1 MSSKRI
7 KTIACTIALILT
19 FSSHSFAAE
28 KYTANE
34 CFEKFSRGTLK
45 FNQTL
50 DKAIFKPVAKGYRT
64 LHVPIRKGTS
74 NFMGNL
80 RSLLT
85 SSNNVLQGD
94 LKGAGN
100 TAGRFA
106 INTTV
111 GILGIFEPASKMG
124 FEKKSREDF
133 GQTLGVWGADS
144 GCYFV
149 LPILGPTTARDAV
162 GLIGNVFIDPVYQ
175 LTHGSE
181 TDLIVGNENVG
192 EHNYYIYKGTDA
204 VDFRSKNI
212 ESIDSLEKNSIDF
225 YASVKSLYLQNRAQK
240 IANAPIASKGQDDS
254 DWEEIDNQ

>member
-64 LHVPIRKGTS
+64 LPVPIRKGTS

-85 SSNNVLQGD
+85 FSNNVLQGD

-111 GILGIFEPASKMG
+111 GILGIFDPASKMG

-162 GLIGNVFIDPVYQ
+162 GLIGNVFIDPIYQ
-175 LTHGSE
+175 LTHNTE
-181 TDLIVGNENVG
+181 TDVFVGNDNLQ

>member
-64 LHVPIRKGTS
+64 LPVPIRKGTS

-85 SSNNVLQGD
+85 FSNNVLQGD

-111 GILGIFEPASKMG
+111 AILGIFDPASKMG

-181 TDLIVGNENVG
+181 SDLIVGNENVG

>member
-1 MSSKRI
+1 MLERFKIFTVIIVLSI
-7 KTIACTIALILT
+7 VFLT
-19 FSSHSFAAE
+19 NTNADE

-45 FNQTL
+45 FNQAF
-50 DKAIFKPVAKGYRT
+50 DKAIFKPIAKGYRV
-64 LHVPIRKGTS
+64 LPQPIRTGTN
-74 NFMGNL
+74 NFVSNL

-85 SSNNVLQGD
+85 FSNNVLQGD
-94 LKGAGN
+94 FKSAGN

-111 GILGIFEPASKMG
+111 GILGVFDPASKMG

-133 GQTLGVWGADS
+133 GQTLGVWGAGT

-149 LPILGPTTARDAV
+149 LPILGPTTTRDAV
-162 GLIGNVFIDPVYQ
+162 GLIGNVFIDPVYH
-175 LTHGSE
+175 LTHNSE
-181 TDLIVGNENVG
+181 TDIVVGNENLS
-192 EHNYYIYKGTDA
+192 EHNNYYYRGTDA

-212 ESIDSLEKNSIDF
+212 ESFDSLEENSIDF
-225 YASVKSLYLQNRAQK
+225 YASLKSLYLQNRQQR
-240 IANAPIASKGQDDS
+240 ILNSPISNKDSNDS

>member
-1 MSSKRI
+1 MLKRV
-7 KTIACTIALILT
+7 KTIMAVIALSAVFISPQLL
-19 FSSHSFAAE
+19 ADE

-45 FNQTL
+45 FNQGL
-50 DKAIFKPVAKGYRT
+50 DKAIFKPIAKGYRA
-64 LHVPIRKGTS
+64 LPVPIRLGTS
-74 NFMGNL
+74 NVVENL

-85 SSNNVLQGD
+85 LSNNILQGD

-111 GILGIFEPASKMG
+111 GILGVFDPATKIG
-124 FEKKSREDF
+124 LQKKSREDF
-133 GQTLGVWGADS
+133 GQTLGVWGAET

-149 LPILGPTTARDAV
+149 LPVLGPTTVRDTA
-162 GLIGNVFIDPVYQ
+162 GLVGNVFVDPVYQ
-175 LTHGSE
+175 LTHNTE
-181 TDLIVGNENVG
+181 TDIVVGNDNLQ

-212 ESIDSLEKNSIDF
+212 ETIDSLEKNSIDF

-240 IANAPIASKGQDDS
+240 ISNVPISSKAQDDG

>member
-1 MSSKRI
+1 M
-7 KTIACTIALILT
+7 LIRLKMLLAILVLSL
-19 FSSHSFAAE
+19 FVYSPQLQADE

-45 FNQTL
+45 FNQGL
-50 DKAIFKPVAKGYRT
+50 DKAIFKPIAKGYRA
-64 LHVPIRKGTS
+64 LPVPIRNGTT
-74 NFMGNL
+74 NFVSNL

-85 SSNNVLQGD
+85 FSNNILQGD

-111 GILGIFEPASKMG
+111 GVLGIFDPASKMG
-124 FEKKSREDF
+124 FEKKGREDF

-149 LPILGPTTARDAV
+149 MPILGPTTARDTL

-175 LTHGSE
+175 LTHNTE
-181 TDLIVGNENVG
+181 TDIVVGNDNLQ
-192 EHNYYIYKGTDA
+192 EHNYYYQA
-204 VDFRSKNI
+204 
-212 ESIDSLEKNSIDF
+212 
-225 YASVKSLYLQNRAQK
+225 
-240 IANAPIASKGQDDS
+240 
-254 DWEEIDNQ
+254 

>member
-64 LHVPIRKGTS
+64 LPVPIRKGTS

-85 SSNNVLQGD
+85 FSNNVLQGD

-111 GILGIFEPASKMG
+111 GILGIFDPASKMG

-192 EHNYYIYKGTDA
+192 EHNYYIYKGTDD
-204 VDFRSKNI
+204 VYFRSKNI

>member
-1 MSSKRI
+1 MLKSLK
-7 KTIACTIALILT
+7 ILAAV
-19 FSSHSFAAE
+19 FILSLVVYSPQLVAAE

-45 FNQTL
+45 FNQGL
-50 DKAIFKPVAKGYRT
+50 DRVIFKPIAKGYRA
-64 LHVPIRKGTS
+64 LPVPVRSGTA
-74 NFMGNL
+74 NFVGNL

-85 SSNNVLQGD
+85 FTNNLLQGD
-94 LKGAGN
+94 FRGAGN
-100 TAGRFA
+100 TAGRFT

-111 GILGIFEPASKMG
+111 GILGIFDPASKMG

-133 GQTLGVWGADS
+133 GQTLGVWGADT

-149 LPILGPTTARDAV
+149 LPVLGPTTTRDAL
-162 GLIGNVFIDPVYQ
+162 GLVGNVLIDPVYH
-175 LTHGSE
+175 LTHNSE
-181 TDLIVGNENVG
+181 TDVVVGNENLS
-192 EHNYYIYKGTDA
+192 EHNYYYYKGTDA

-240 IANAPIASKGQDDS
+240 ISNSPVSDKGQDDS

>member
-1 MSSKRI
+1 MLKRFKI
-7 KTIACTIALILT
+7 FTVITVLSVVFLT
-19 FSSHSFAAE
+19 NTNADE

-45 FNQTL
+45 FNQAL
-50 DKAIFKPVAKGYRT
+50 DKAIFKPIAKGYRV
-64 LHVPIRKGTS
+64 LPQPIRTGTN
-74 NFMGNL
+74 NFVSNL
-80 RSLLT
+80 RSLL
-85 SSNNVLQGD
+85 SISNNLLQGD

-111 GILGIFEPASKMG
+111 GILGVFDPATKMG

-133 GQTLGVWGADS
+133 GQTLGVWGAGT

-149 LPILGPTTARDAV
+149 LPILGPTTTRDAV
-162 GLIGNVFIDPVYQ
+162 GLIGNVFIDPVYH
-175 LTHGSE
+175 LTHNSE
-181 TDLIVGNENVG
+181 TDIVVGNENLS
-192 EHNYYIYKGTDA
+192 EHNYYYYRGTDA

-212 ESIDSLEKNSIDF
+212 ESFDSLEENSIDF
-225 YASVKSLYLQNRAQK
+225 YASLKSLYLQNRQQR
-240 IANAPIASKGQDDS
+240 ILNSPISSGDSNDS

>member
-1 MSSKRI
+1 MLKRL
-7 KTIACTIALILT
+7 KMLLAILVLSL
-19 FSSHSFAAE
+19 FVYSPQLQADE

-45 FNQTL
+45 FNQGL
-50 DKAIFKPVAKGYRT
+50 DKAIFKPIAKGYRA
-64 LHVPIRKGTS
+64 LPVPIRNGTT
-74 NFMGNL
+74 NFVSNL

-85 SSNNVLQGD
+85 FSNNILQGD

-111 GILGIFEPASKMG
+111 GVLGIFDPASKMG
-124 FEKKSREDF
+124 FEKKGREDF

-149 LPILGPTTARDAV
+149 MPILGPTTARDTL
-162 GLIGNVFIDPVYQ
+162 GLVGNVFIDPVYQ
-175 LTHGSE
+175 LTHNTE
-181 TDLIVGNENVG
+181 TDIVVGNDNLQ
-192 EHNYYIYKGTDA
+192 EHNYYYYRGTDA
-204 VDFRSKNI
+204 IDFRSKNI

-240 IANAPIASKGQDDS
+240 ISNSPLSKTSDDG